1 MEEVRKSRLFKNLS
15 RRDQMELSKLSAQLK
30 NMQEEMASLKELLE
44 QLEELRATH
53 HAKATATGIDATQL
67 QTDRWYLTR
76 IEEEAEMVQG
86 RYDFMVAELAPLK
99 AKILAVSYHK
109 KRKEEKAEEFAVSA
123 REKKFDKDWIYI
135 NKWIPNFEINNYLNY
150 IVDHDL
156 ARKRALACYKLGL
169 A

>member
-1 MEEVRKSRLFKNLS
+1 VEEVRKSRLFKNLS

-109 KRKEEKAEEFAVSA
+109 NVQKRRPRNLLCLRGKRNLIK
-123 REKKFDKDWIYI
+123 IYPRCRPEMGQSVEYTRPTD
-135 NKWIPNFEINNYLNY
+135 N
-150 IVDHDL
+150 L
-156 ARKRALACYKLGL
+156 A
-169 A
+169 

>member
-1 MEEVRKSRLFKNLS
+1 
-15 RRDQMELSKLSAQLK
+15 MELSKLSVQLK

-86 RYDFMVAELAPLK
+86 YMILWWRNWHRLKRRFWLLAITKNVQKRRPRNLLCLRGKRNLIKIYPLCRPE
-99 AKILAVSYHK
+99 VGQSGEYT
-109 KRKEEKAEEFAVSA
+109 RPT
-123 REKKFDKDWIYI
+123 D
-135 NKWIPNFEINNYLNY
+135 
-150 IVDHDL
+150 DL
-156 ARKRALACYKLGL
+156 A
-169 A
+169 

>member
-15 RRDQMELSKLSAQLK
+15 RRDQMELSKLSAQMK
-30 NMQEEMASLKELLE
+30 NMHEEMASLKELLE

-53 HAKATATGIDATQL
+53 HTKATATGIDATQL

-109 KRKEEKAEEFAVSA
+109 KRTEEKAEEFAVSA
-123 REKKFDKDWIYI
+123 RKKKFDKDLSSL
-135 NKWIPNFEINNYLNY
+135 P
-150 IVDHDL
+150 
-156 ARKRALACYKLGL
+156 ARSGTKR
-169 A
+169 